1 MIQKIRTIQRTPTS
15 RMYQSVLL
23 DTDSTETYSM
33 KLFMAPLGLQ
43 DTKTIFFRNGE
54 FLNALMTCGSEIW
67 ANFSLNHWICLIND
81 IQSELCKKPSF
92 WLDYVDNE
100 KSPQI
105 QIYFTQYLN
114 WYTCISTY
122 IYKHTSRKTKA
133 TPLIMIDSILYSISC
148 ISDWLL
154 LKTCKCTWFTR
165 CNILSHDY
173 LRRPALGGSTMATTS
188 CDVIDFM
195 VCVIMS
201 SALQQWYVTL
211 VMPTV
216 VEIKEWVQLILTG
229 INCWKCNV
237 NN

>member
-1 MIQKIRTIQRTPTS
+1 MI
-15 RMYQSVLL
+15 
-23 DTDSTETYSM
+23 
-33 KLFMAPLGLQ
+33 
-43 DTKTIFFRNGE
+43 
-54 FLNALMTCGSEIW
+54 
-67 ANFSLNHWICLIND
+67 FSLNFA
-81 IQSELCKKPSF
+81 KKPSF

-100 KSPQI
+100 KTPQI

-133 TPLIMIDSILYSISC
+133 TPHIMIDSILYSISC

-173 LRRPALGGSTMATTS
+173 LRRPALGGSMMATTS

-216 VEIKEWVQLILTG
+216 VEIKEWVQLIVE
-229 INCWKCNV
+229 NV
-237 NN
+237 M

>member
-1 MIQKIRTIQRTPTS
+1 
-15 RMYQSVLL
+15 MYQSVLL

-114 WYTCISTY
+114 WYTCYVYQHIYISTQAE
-122 IYKHTSRKTKA
+122 KLKQHLTSWLIQYCIAFHVSVTDYFWRHVSVHGSQDAIFCHMTTYGGQPWA
-133 TPLIMIDSILYSISC
+133 GRRWPLHHVMWLTSWSVWLCPPLYSSG
-148 ISDWLL
+148 
-154 LKTCKCTWFTR
+154 T
-165 CNILSHDY
+165 SHWW
-173 LRRPALGGSTMATTS
+173 
-188 CDVIDFM
+188 C
-195 VCVIMS
+195 
-201 SALQQWYVTL
+201 LQL
-211 VMPTV
+211 
-216 VEIKEWVQLILTG
+216 
-229 INCWKCNV
+229 
-237 NN
+237 

>member
-81 IQSELCKKPSF
+81 IQSELCKKTFILTRLCRQWKNPTNSNLF
-92 WLDYVDNE
+92 
-100 KSPQI
+100 
-105 QIYFTQYLN
+105 
-114 WYTCISTY
+114 YTIFKLVYMLCISTY

-133 TPLIMIDSILYSISC
+133 TPHIMIDSILYSISC

-216 VEIKEWVQLILTG
+216 VEIKEWVQLIVE
-229 INCWKCNV
+229 NV
-237 NN
+237 M